1 MIVFD
6 LQCTGG
12 QHRFE
17 GWFAS
22 SADYARQQERGL
34 VSCPVCGS
42 GDVVKAVMAPAVGRK
57 GNQAPALP
65 MPAAVDSVPAATG
78 GGAVAPAK
86 AAGPAAAP
94 LPKLPPEAV
103 AMLRAVALAQA
114 EAIKSSTWVG
124 DSFADDA
131 RAMHYGDK
139 DVAPIHG
146 QATAQEAQELLDEG
160 IAVAPLLIPVV
171 PPGEAN

>member
-6 LQCTGG
+6 LQCSGG

-22 SADYARQQERGL
+22 SSDYAQQQERGL
-34 VSCPVCGS
+34 VTCPVCGS
-42 GDVVKAVMAPAVGRK
+42 GEVVKAVMAPAGAQ
-57 GNQAPALP
+57 GQPGAG
-65 MPAAVDSVPAATG
+65 AARARARRWR
-78 GGAVAPAK
+78 GACTRG
-86 AAGPAAAP
+86 GPAAAA
-94 LPKLPPEAV
+94 PKAPLPPEAV

-124 DSFADDA
+124 TSFAEDA

-139 DVAPIHG
+139 DAAPIHG
-146 QATAQEAQELLDEG
+146 QATPEEARDLLEEG

>member
-6 LQCTGG
+6 LQCAGG

-17 GWFAS
+17 GWFS
-22 SADYARQQERGL
+22 SSQDYASQQERGL
-34 VSCPVCGS
+34 VTCPVCGS
-42 GDVVKAVMAPAVGRK
+42 GEVMKAVMAPAVGRK

-65 MPAAVDSVPAATG
+65 IRATTD
-78 GGAVAPAK
+78 A
-86 AAGPAAAP
+86 AAAP
-94 LPKLPPEAV
+94 AVPAPAPAAQAQPKLPPEAV
-103 AMLRAVALAQA
+103 KMLRAIAQAQA

-131 RAMHYGDK
+131 RAMHYGEK
-139 DVAPIHG
+139 DAAPIHG
-146 QATAQEAQELLDEG
+146 QATPNEARELLEEG

-171 PPGEAN
+171 PPGKAN

>member
-22 SADYARQQERGL
+22 SRDYAQQQERGL
-34 VSCPVCGS
+34 VTCPVCGS
-42 GDVVKAVMAPAVGRK
+42 DDVVKAVMAPAVGRK
-57 GNQAPALP
+57 GNQAPA
-65 MPAAVDSVPAATG
+65 VPTA
-78 GGAVAPAK
+78 APAQS
-86 AAGPAAAP
+86 AVPGGAAAP
-94 LPKLPPEAV
+94 KTAPAAPPPLPPEAV

-124 DSFADDA
+124 DSFAQDA

-146 QATAQEAQELLDEG
+146 QATPEEARDLLDEG
-160 IAVAPLLIPVV
+160 IAIAPLLIPVA
-171 PPGEAN
+171 PPGEVN

>member
-6 LQCTGG
+6 LQCAGG

-17 GWFAS
+17 GWFS
-22 SADYARQQERGL
+22 SSQDYASQQERGL
-34 VSCPVCGS
+34 VTCPVCGS
-42 GDVVKAVMAPAVGRK
+42 GEVMKAVMAPAVGRK

-65 MPAAVDSVPAATG
+65 TKSTTDA
-78 GGAVAPAK
+78 
-86 AAGPAAAP
+86 AAAP
-94 LPKLPPEAV
+94 AV
-103 AMLRAVALAQA
+103 PAPAPAAQAQA

-131 RAMHYGDK
+131 RAMHYGEK
-139 DVAPIHG
+139 DAAPIHG
-146 QATAQEAQELLDEG
+146 QATPNEARELLEEG

-171 PPGEAN
+171 PPGKAN